1 MSLSVLSTARPFHH
15 GCATSAAAAAPAPTT
30 AATLE
35 AEDARAR
42 ATLLALVEPAD
53 QPLALIVMDDAAAAV
68 KAQRTAE
75 SLPKHAEAGFE
86 VDSTPSTGSHTPT
99 LLFSSSPSS
108 PLATYCN
115 AFLCGLAR
123 AHAPPL
129 LDKAFAYLGKMRA
142 LSPEDLGD
150 GVVPSALARNNLI
163 RTCAVVIRGVGLDG
177 IEGGGHHH
185 QHQQQH
191 HSSSSR
197 ARSQAIYTQAE
208 SKKYIGLGEML
219 FEEYLQSAHEA
230 IRRQPNDKTLL
241 STYQTHTPPLLS
253 STIYLYCQARER
265 SKAITLFQRM
275 REQSFP
281 CPINPDAWAASGV
294 VRAQAHY
301 IGPLEGTIV
310 AS

>member
-1 MSLSVLSTARPFHH
+1 M
-15 GCATSAAAAAPAPTT
+15 
-30 AATLE
+30 
-35 AEDARAR
+35 
-42 ATLLALVEPAD
+42 
-53 QPLALIVMDDAAAAV
+53 IVMDDAAAAL
-68 KAQRTAE
+68 KAQKAADASAGIE
-75 SLPKHAEAGFE
+75 SDKAA
-86 VDSTPSTGSHTPT
+86 STGSHTPA
-99 LLFSSSPSS
+99 LLFSPPPSS
-108 PLATYCN
+108 PLAMYCN

-177 IEGGGHHH
+177 EGGGHHH
-185 QHQQQH
+185 QQQH
-191 HSSSSR
+191 QHHSSSR
-197 ARSQAIYTQAE
+197 ARSQAIYSQAN
-208 SKKYIGLGEML
+208 SQKYVNLGEMF

-230 IRRQPNDKTLL
+230 IRRQPTNHALL
-241 STYQTHTPPLLS
+241 KTYQTDTPPLLS

-281 CPINPDAWAASGV
+281 CPIIPDAWAASGV
-294 VRAQAHY
+294 IRALAHY
-301 IGPLEGTIV
+301 KGPLEGLFFDQ
-310 AS
+310 ASFV

>member
-1 MSLSVLSTARPFHH
+1 MSLPLLSTARHFHH
-15 GCATSAAAAAPAPTT
+15 GCPTAAAAVAAPAPTS

-75 SLPKHAEAGFE
+75 ILPKHAEAGFE
-86 VDSTPSTGSHTPT
+86 VDSTTSTGSHTPT

-129 LDKAFAYLGKMRA
+129 LDKTFAYLGKMRA

-150 GVVPSALARNNLI
+150 GVVPSPIARNKLI

-185 QHQQQH
+185 QHQQH
-191 HSSSSR
+191 HPSSSR

-230 IRRQPNDKTLL
+230 IRRQPNDKYLL
-241 STYQTHTPPLLS
+241 STYQTDTPPLLS

-301 IGPLEGTIV
+301 IGPLEGTNV
-310 AS
+310 AY